1 MPERVA
7 TRSVTI
13 QAVSKAAVTALALL
27 CAASP
32 LGCASATSTSATT
45 DRGSATVWALGD
57 ADTTPLGRALA
68 PTVRGAR
75 PDLFLYLGDVYER
88 GTADEFRRRYEPLYG
103 ALARRTLPTPGNH
116 EWALRDT
123 GYRPYWRAAH
133 GRSIPDWQ
141 KRRIDGWEILSLN
154 SEAPHG
160 PGSAQLAW
168 LRRAT
173 TRPGSC
179 RIAIFHRPRFS
190 TGWHGDQADI
200 APLWN
205 ALRGR
210 ARLVLSGHDHDMQR
224 FADRDGLRQLVAGAG
239 GRPNVPLATSSQAQL
254 LFSERVRPGAL
265 RLRLS
270 PGRASI
276 DFVATSGRVLDR
288 STATCRRL
296 G

>member
-1 MPERVA
+1 MSR
-7 TRSVTI
+7 T
-13 QAVSKAAVTALALL
+13 AAIASAAL
-27 CAASP
+27 CAAV
-32 LGCASATSTSATT
+32 LAGCASAESTAPATT
-45 DRGSATVWALGD
+45 ASATVWALGD

-68 PTVRGAR
+68 PTVSRAR

-88 GTADEFRRRYEPLYG
+88 GTADEFRRRYHPLYG
-103 ALARRTLPTPGNH
+103 QLARRTLPTPGNH
-116 EWALRDT
+116 EWPLRDA
-123 GYRPYWRAAH
+123 GYRRYWRAAH
-133 GRSIPDWQ
+133 GRAIPDWQ
-141 KRRIDGWEILSLN
+141 KRRIGGWEILSLN
-154 SEAPHG
+154 SEAPYG

-168 LRRAT
+168 LRRASARAGT
-173 TRPGSC
+173 C

-190 TGWHGDQADI
+190 TGWHGDQADM

-239 GRPNVPLATSSQAQL
+239 GRPNIPLAVRSQAKL
-254 LFSERVRPGAL
+254 VFSERLRPGAL

-288 STATCRRL
+288 SSATCRPLR
-296 G
+296 